1 MLKTFKWLFRVFLLL
16 SALFLSILILVYY
29 FSIQSIP
36 DYNTSYLIENKIEDI
51 EIVRDNKGVPHIF
64 GSSNDDVYFGLG
76 FSHAQ
81 DRLWQMMLTR
91 RTAQGRLSEIF
102 GEETVK
108 SDEFIRRL
116 GIYDIAALSLQYQTK
131 EATSALV
138 SYSNGINAWLKIL
151 NKKALGRGAPE
162 FFLFKPEI
170 EPWSPVDSLAILKLM
185 AIKSSDHLDS

>member
-16 SALFLSILILVYY
+16 SALFLGILILVYY

-116 GIYDIAALSLQYQTK
+116 GIYDILNYHYNIKPKKQPALWSLIRM
-131 EATSALV
+131 V
-138 SYSNGINAWLKIL
+138 SMHGLKYLI
-151 NKKALGRGAPE
+151 KKL
-162 FFLFKPEI
+162 
-170 EPWSPVDSLAILKLM
+170 
-185 AIKSSDHLDS
+185 

>member
-1 MLKTFKWLFRVFLLL
+1 MF
-16 SALFLSILILVYY
+16 
-29 FSIQSIP
+29 FS
-36 DYNTSYLIENKIEDI
+36 
-51 EIVRDNKGVPHIF
+51 
-64 GSSNDDVYFGLG
+64 SSNDDVYFGLG

-131 EATSALV
+131 EQNLLIRTT
-138 SYSNGINAWLKIL
+138 
-151 NKKALGRGAPE
+151 
-162 FFLFKPEI
+162 
-170 EPWSPVDSLAILKLM
+170 
-185 AIKSSDHLDS
+185 

>member
-1 MLKTFKWLFRVFLLL
+1 MSQEIKSPEEFAENLELLL
-16 SALFLSILILVYY
+16 QALVENTQSTDVNLERLKNESMNHKEDLARLLKVVVDGNGQPPILTRLAV
-29 FSIQSIP
+29 
-36 DYNTSYLIENKIEDI
+36 IENKIEDI
-51 EIVRDNKGVPHIF
+51 EIVRDNKGVAHIF

-116 GIYDIAALSLQYQTK
+116 GI
-131 EATSALV
+131 
-138 SYSNGINAWLKIL
+138 
-151 NKKALGRGAPE
+151 
-162 FFLFKPEI
+162 
-170 EPWSPVDSLAILKLM
+170 
-185 AIKSSDHLDS
+185 